1 MTRKS
6 SLSKLL
12 ACLMCFCMMC
22 NMAATALAAETTSVI
37 DTALKGSI
45 DIYKYDM
52 TNAEKDG
59 VWDSSYVSTGVYDQ
73 NVNDKLGGSNRAGD
87 TDNKSDLGN
96 GQTSNGYAVK
106 GVEFTYL
113 KIASIV
119 NYSEVEDGVN
129 KNLVL
134 YGIEM
139 DEQGTDILTAF
150 GLKKADRYAKAD
162 GIEGRDADEIIYFV
176 ADVLE
181 NGLRGEIA
189 FSDAVAKNTL
199 EGLVKEHSGT
209 AMPLT
214 DADGYTHADDLELGL
229 YLVVE
234 TKVPE
239 MVTNTTN
246 PFLVSVPM
254 TSVDGDN
261 ASDGGDR
268 WIYDITL
275 YPKNE
280 TGIPTLEKTVRE
292 SMDDTGKN
300 DASDDI
306 TDGFNHTATGSSGD
320 VMEYQI
326 ISTLPSITSEA
337 TFLTAYDFTDVL
349 SAGQSYTK
357 GDVKIEFFTDN
368 TCTDKVATWRE
379 GDGKFV
385 VSYIPSETDDST
397 DTTMTISMTEAGL
410 LEINTHNPV
419 SAADL
424 DTPDDESYSDYT
436 MRITYTAKIDSNT
449 TAVFG
454 DEGNENK
461 VVLTWQ
467 RTSDE
472 YKDTLI
478 DDCHV
483 YTYGIDLTKT
493 FSDNKGDFS
502 EVEFVLWN
510 ATDGYWVKAALNSD
524 EGVYYVT
531 DHFVEG
537 GVSGHEDGA
546 PHANL
551 KAEEAANAA
560 EATVFVPVN
569 SNGADGKII
578 IKGLEDD
585 KYILTEINTDDGY
598 TLLKDHIEVVISQT
612 ETSEYC
618 DIYADDVLG
627 VIQNDPRYAS
637 IIDEGNVDTV
647 LGLKNMPQK
656 QLAHHFLTASA
667 TVDGN
672 DVTMLSDDSSINA
685 LAPLSVKNTH
695 GFQLPQTGETGAQ
708 WMPIIGGIIIA
719 LGAGSLIYVLYTRRK
734 NEEDQKTEA

>member
-1 MTRKS
+1 MTKKS

-73 NVNDKLGGSNRAGD
+73 NVNDKLGGSTRAGD

-113 KIASIV
+113 KVASIV
-119 NYSEVEDGVN
+119 TYSEVEDGAN
-129 KNLVL
+129 KNIVL
-134 YGIEM
+134 YGIDANEK
-139 DEQGTDILTAF
+139 GTDLLTAI
-150 GLKKADRYAKAD
+150 GLTKADRYTKAD
-162 GIEGRDADEIIYFV
+162 GIEGKDSNEIIYFES
-176 ADVLE
+176 DVLV
-181 NGLRGEIA
+181 NALRGKLTTNA
-189 FSDAVAKNTL
+189 TVVKNAL
-199 EGLVKEHSGT
+199 EAYVKEHSGI

-214 DADGYTHADDLELGL
+214 DADGHTQADDLALGL

-246 PFLVSVPM
+246 PFFVSVPM
-254 TSVDGDN
+254 TSVDGNN
-261 ASDGGDR
+261 ATDGGDR

-280 TGIPTLEKTVRE
+280 TGLATLEKTVRE

-300 DASDDI
+300 NASDVI
-306 TDGFNHTATGSSGD
+306 TDGFSHTATGSAGD

-326 ISTLPSITSEA
+326 ISTLPSITSDA
-337 TFLTAYDFTDVL
+337 TQLSVYDLTDVL
-349 SAGQSYTK
+349 GAGQSYVK
-357 GDVKIEFFTDN
+357 GDVKIEFFTDAA
-368 TCTDKVATWRE
+368 CTNKVASWKE

-385 VSYIPSETDDST
+385 VSYIPNETDDIT
-397 DTTMTISMTEAGL
+397 ETTMTISMTADGL
-410 LEINTHNPV
+410 KEINT
-419 SAADL
+419 
-424 DTPDDESYSDYT
+424 SDAVYTDGGEVRDGFSDCT
-436 MRITYTAKIDSNT
+436 MRVTYTTKIDSNT
-449 TAVFG
+449 TAVIG
-454 DEGNENK
+454 DAGNENE
-461 VVLTWQ
+461 VVLTWK
-467 RTSDE
+467 RTSNE
-472 YKDTLI
+472 YFDTLI
-478 DDCHV
+478 DDAHV

-493 FSDNKGDFS
+493 FSDNKGDFK

-510 ATDGYWVKAALNSD
+510 ATDGYWVKAALNAD

-537 GVSGHEDGA
+537 GTSGHEDGA
-546 PHANL
+546 AHADL
-551 KAEEAANAA
+551 KAEEAAKAA
-560 EATVFVPVN
+560 DATVFVPVKSN
-569 SNGADGKII
+569 SVDGKII

-585 KYILTEINTDDGY
+585 KYILTEINTDNGY
-598 TLLKDHIEVVISQT
+598 TLLKDHIQIVISQE
-612 ETSEYC
+612 ETTEYC
-618 DIYADDVLG
+618 DIYAGDVLG

-637 IIDEGNVDTV
+637 IVNEGNVDTV

-672 DVTMLSDDSSINA
+672 DVTMLSDDSSVNA

-695 GFQLPQTGETGAQ
+695 GFELPQTGETGAR
-708 WMPIIGGIIIA
+708 WLPIVGGVIIA
-719 LGAGSLIYVLYTRRK
+719 LGAASLIYVVYTRRK
-734 NEEDQKTEA
+734 NEEEQKTES